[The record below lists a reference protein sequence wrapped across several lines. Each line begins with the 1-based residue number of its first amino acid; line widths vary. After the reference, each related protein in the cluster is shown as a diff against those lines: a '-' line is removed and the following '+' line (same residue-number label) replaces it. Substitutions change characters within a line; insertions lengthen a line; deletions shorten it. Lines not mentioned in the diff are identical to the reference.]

1 MRHLCSY
8 LKLCR
13 IWLVLMLIS
22 ACKPLPGLE
31 QTQLEQVLERGE
43 LRIGSIYGG
52 TTYYVGSDGP
62 QGFDYELA
70 AAFAA
75 YLGVELKIEAVYTT
89 AELLA
94 LIDQG
99 RVDLLASGV
108 TITDA
113 RLAQYRFSPAYKRV
127 DQLLIYRNGERR
139 PRNLGELKGPLKVV
153 AGANHITTLHSL
165 KVSYPELSWQESNE
179 QQFEE
184 LLDQVVTGEIA
195 YSVVDSARLANYRR
209 YQPELAVAFQL
220 STQEPQGWILAN
232 ADDDSLYAA
241 LIEFFGQSRRDGL
254 LTTLDEKYF
263 GHLDQ
268 FNYVD
273 VKAFMA
279 AVEERLPRYRPLFE
293 KHAGDFDWRLLAAI
307 SYKESTWRAEARSP
321 TGVEGLMMLTQNT
334 ARHLGVSNRTDP
346 AQSISGGARYLA
358 EMVAKVPDEV
368 PEHERV
374 WFALA
379 SYNIGIGH
387 LIDAMRITKKRNANA
402 HSWRDVKESLPLL
415 RSQRWY
421 SQTRLGYARGD
432 HAVAYVD
439 AVRRYYDLLVYLDDR
454 AARAAAKAAGQISAE
469 PEPVPPE
476 GLDETALPDGDGG
489 KKTDTP
495 APPP

>member
-1 MRHLCSY
+1 MLM
-8 LKLCR
+8 
-13 IWLVLMLIS
+13 LMLIS

-43 LRIGSIYGG
+43 LRIGTIYGG

-70 AAFAA
+70 AAFAS
-75 YLGVELKIEAVYTT
+75 YLGVVLKVEAVYTT

-94 LIDQG
+94 LIDG
-99 RVDLLASGV
+99 GKVDLLAAGV

-113 RLAQYRFSPAYKRV
+113 RLAKYRFSPSYKRV
-127 DQLLIYRNGERR
+127 DQLLVYRNGERR
-139 PRNLGELKGPLKVV
+139 PRNLGELNGPLKVV
-153 AGANHITTLHSL
+153 AGANHITTLNTH
-165 KVSYPELSWQESNE
+165 KASYPELSWQESND

-184 LLDQVVTGEIA
+184 LLDQVVSGDIA

-220 STQEPQGWILAN
+220 STQEPLGWILAN
-232 ADDDSLYAA
+232 ANDDSLYAT
-241 LIEFFGQSRRDGL
+241 LIEFFGQSRSDGL

-273 VKAFMA
+273 IKGFIG
-279 AVEERLPRYRPLFE
+279 AVENRLPRYRPLFE
-293 KHAGDFDWRLLAAI
+293 KYAGSFDWRLLAAI
-307 SYKESTWRAEARSP
+307 SYKESSWRAEARSP

-334 ARHLGVSNRTDP
+334 ARHLGVTNRTDP
-346 AQSISGGARYLA
+346 AQSISGGSRYLA
-358 EMVAKVPDEV
+358 EMVSKVPDKV

-387 LIDAMRITKKRNANA
+387 LLDAMRITQKRSANPY
-402 HSWRDVKESLPLL
+402 SWRDVKESLPLL
-415 RSQRWY
+415 RNQRWY
-421 SQTRLGYARGD
+421 SQARLGYARGD

-439 AVRRYYDLLVYLDDR
+439 AIRRYYDLLVYLDDR
-454 AARAAAKAAGQISAE
+454 AARAAALAAGQSSAG

-476 GLDETALPDGDGG
+476 GLDEATAANDDDSSETDG
-489 KKTDTP
+489 P
-495 APPP
+495 